1 MKTIGFIGGG
11 KMGEAIFSGLI
22 RTGTCSA
29 GNIAVSCRTPE
40 KCSVLEAKYPGI
52 RTCVTADEEG
62 VAAITKESDVLV
74 IAVHPDQGNAIME
87 QMERYLDPS
96 RHLVVS
102 IMAGV
107 TTDYMEQFI
116 KKTPIVRVM
125 PNTPLS
131 VGEGVT
137 GICGGKNASPEQV
150 EEVVSMFSNLG
161 LAVVLPE
168 KNIEALT
175 GVSGC
180 GPAFCAQFLCG
191 LADAG
196 VALGLTRDIA
206 IRIAAQTLA
215 GTGKMVLEGNVH
227 PEVLKDGVCS
237 PGGST
242 IAGCIY
248 LEQHGIRGAAAG
260 AVQAAVNR
268 VKAVAEEAK

>member
-22 RTGTCSA
+22 RTGACSA
-29 GNIAVSCRTPE
+29 GDIAVSCRTNE
-40 KCSVLEAKYPGI
+40 KCSVLEQKYPGV
-52 RTCVTADEEG
+52 RTFNTSGEEG
-62 VAAITKESDVLV
+62 VAAITEASDVLV
-74 IAVHPDQGNAIME
+74 LAVHPDQGRDILM
-87 QMERYLDPS
+87 QMEKYLDPA

-107 TTDYMEQFI
+107 TTEFMEQFVT
-116 KKTPIVRVM
+116 KTPVVRVM

-131 VGEGVT
+131 VGEGVA
-137 GICGGKNASPEQV
+137 GICGGKNASAEDV
-150 EEVVSMFSNLG
+150 ETVASMFSRLG

-196 VALGLTRDIA
+196 VALGLTRDVA

-248 LEQHGIRGAAAG
+248 LDQHSVRGIAAG
-260 AVQAAVNR
+260 AVQTAVNR
-268 VKAVAEEAK
+268 VKAVAEDA

>member
-22 RTGTCSA
+22 RTGACSA
-29 GNIAVSCRTPE
+29 DHIAVSCRAND
-40 KCSVLEAKYPGI
+40 KCSALEARYPGI
-52 RTCVTADEEG
+52 RTYNTAGEEG
-62 VAAITKESDVLV
+62 VAAITKDSDILV

-87 QMERYLDPS
+87 QMNRYLDPA

-107 TTDYMEQFI
+107 TTGTMEQYI
-116 KKTPIVRVM
+116 DKTPIVRVM

-131 VGEGVT
+131 VGEGVS
-137 GICGGKNASPEQV
+137 GICGGRNASPQQV
-150 EEVVSMFSNLG
+150 EEIVQMFSHLG

-215 GTGKMVLEGNVH
+215 GTGKMVLEGNIH

-248 LEQHGIRGAAAG
+248 LEQHAVRGAAAG

>member
-1 MKTIGFIGGG
+1 MKKIGFIGGG
-11 KMGEAIFSGLI
+11 KMGEAIFAGLV
-22 RTGTCSA
+22 RTGACSVE
-29 GNIAVSCRTPE
+29 NIAVSCTSTE
-40 KCSVLEAKYPGI
+40 KCRMLETKYPGI
-52 RTCVTADEEG
+52 HTYVTTDEEG
-62 VAAITKESDVLV
+62 VAAITADADILV

-87 QMERYLDPS
+87 QMERHLDPA

-116 KKTPIVRVM
+116 RETPIVRVM

-227 PEVLKDGVCS
+227 PEILKDGVCS

-248 LEQHGIRGAAAG
+248 LEQHAVRGIAAG
-260 AVQAAVNR
+260 AVQTAVNR

>member
-11 KMGEAIFSGLI
+11 KMAEAIFAGLI
-22 RTGTCSA
+22 RTNTCKPEQ
-29 GNIAVSCRTPE
+29 IAVSCRVDE
-40 KCSVLEAKYPGI
+40 KCRVLEQNYPGI
-52 RTCVTADEEG
+52 RTYNTAEEAG
-62 VAAITKESDVLV
+62 VAEIVKDADVVV
-74 IAVHPDQGNAIME
+74 IAVHPDQGRAILT
-87 QMERYLDPS
+87 QANKYLDPE

-102 IMAGV
+102 IMGGI
-107 TTDYMEQFI
+107 TTEFMEQFVD
-116 KKTPIVRVM
+116 KTPLVRVM

-137 GICGGKNASPEQV
+137 GVCGGKNASPAQV
-150 EEVVSMFSNLG
+150 DEVVALFAPLG

-180 GPAFCAQFLCG
+180 GPAFCAQFICG

-227 PEVLKDGVCS
+227 PEILKDGVCS
-237 PGGST
+237 PGGGT
-242 IAGCIY
+242 IAGC
-248 LEQHGIRGAAAG
+248 LELEDRAFRGAAA
-260 AVQAAVNR
+260 AAVKAA
-268 VKAVAEEAK
+268 VKRMRQVGEES